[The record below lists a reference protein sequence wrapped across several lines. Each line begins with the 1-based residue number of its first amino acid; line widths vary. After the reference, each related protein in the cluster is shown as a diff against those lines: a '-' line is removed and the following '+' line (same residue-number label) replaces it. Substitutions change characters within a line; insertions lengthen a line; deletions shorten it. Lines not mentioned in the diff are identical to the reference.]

1 MNAKLSSM
9 GLALLAVATVS
20 LTPAEARNNNQQA
33 LLNQIAMNNYLAQ
46 TAANNS
52 AAQINNPLQATLA
65 SYNQPYGD
73 NYGQGCD
80 RDGDRDHGWGHG
92 FRGYTSNA
100 YGNNGYNNGYGN
112 GLFGFGN
119 NGSLAQ
125 KISNIQARLAGGNLS
140 RREVN
145 KLENKLAQLQGA
157 IGINGYGL
165 PYSNLYNNGYNNV
178 NYNNNGALNGVRRLL
193 GI

>member
-1 MNAKLSSM
+1 MNAKLTSI

-20 LTPAEARNNNQQA
+20 LAPAEARNNNQQA

-65 SYNQPYGD
+65 SYNQPYGN

-80 RDGDRDHGWGHG
+80 RDGDGDRDRGWGHG
-92 FRGYTSNA
+92 FRGYTSNV

-125 KISNIQARLAGGNLS
+125 KISNIQARLASGNLNS
-140 RREVN
+140 REVN

-157 IGINGYGL
+157 NGINGYGL
-165 PYSNLYNNGYNNV
+165 PYNNLYNN
-178 NYNNNGALNGVRRLL
+178 NGTLSGVRRLL

>member
-1 MNAKLSSM
+1 
-9 GLALLAVATVS
+9 
-20 LTPAEARNNNQQA
+20 
-33 LLNQIAMNNYLAQ
+33 MNNYLAQ

-52 AAQINNPLQATLA
+52 AAQTYNPLQATLA
-65 SYNQPYGD
+65 SYNQPYGN

-80 RDGDRDHGWGHG
+80 RDGYGDRDRGRSHG
-92 FRGYTSNA
+92 FRGYTSNV
-100 YGNNGYNNGYGN
+100 YGNSGYNNGYGN

-125 KISNIQARLAGGNLS
+125 KISNIQARLAAGNLS
-140 RREVN
+140 SREVN

-157 IGINGYGL
+157 SGINGYGL
-165 PYSNLYNNGYNNV
+165 PYNNLYNN
-178 NYNNNGALNGVRRLL
+178 NGSLSGVRRLL

>member
-1 MNAKLSSM
+1 MNAKLTSI
-9 GLALLAVATVS
+9 GLALLAVATIS
-20 LTPAEARNNNQQA
+20 LAPAEARNNNQQA

-52 AAQINNPLQATLA
+52 AAQTYNPLQATLA
-65 SYNQPYGD
+65 SYNPPYGN

-80 RDGDRDHGWGHG
+80 RDG
-92 FRGYTSNA
+92 FRGYTSNV
-100 YGNNGYNNGYGN
+100 YGNSGYNNGYGN

-125 KISNIQARLAGGNLS
+125 KISNIQARLAAGNLS
-140 RREVN
+140 SREVN

-157 IGINGYGL
+157 SGINGYGL
-165 PYSNLYNNGYNNV
+165 PYNNLYNN
-178 NYNNNGALNGVRRLL
+178 NGSLSGVRRLL